1 MASDQNAFLDS
12 ETVAAPHEGP
22 RQSLAEL
29 AYERLKRKIL
39 TLEFAPGA
47 YLNEA
52 AIAKSIEIGRNPV
65 HHAVKQL
72 VFEGMLEIMP
82 RKGLFVKPLDLAEM
96 LNVAEARLLN
106 EEYCARKAAEYAA
119 PGDVAALRGII
130 DASVVALRRNDIE
143 AQMFLDRDF
152 HCMIFH
158 MTRNPVMEEML
169 RLLHERSLRNWFIS
183 LKQPRQ
189 AQDVLEQHKSIAD
202 AIAANDPD
210 AAGERMRDHIRTSRA
225 NLARQL
231 APGMSDLG

>member
-106 EEYCARKAAEYAA
+106 EVSAVFN
-119 PGDVAALRGII
+119 PGEMTALLGP
-130 DASVVALRRNDIE
+130 SVGR
-143 AQMFLDRDF
+143 
-152 HCMIFH
+152 C
-158 MTRNPVMEEML
+158 
-169 RLLHERSLRNWFIS
+169 RLLKSASTRAMPHTWAP
-183 LKQPRQ
+183 PR
-189 AQDVLEQHKSIAD
+189 AQLSNA
-202 AIAANDPD
+202 
-210 AAGERMRDHIRTSRA
+210 
-225 NLARQL
+225 
-231 APGMSDLG
+231 